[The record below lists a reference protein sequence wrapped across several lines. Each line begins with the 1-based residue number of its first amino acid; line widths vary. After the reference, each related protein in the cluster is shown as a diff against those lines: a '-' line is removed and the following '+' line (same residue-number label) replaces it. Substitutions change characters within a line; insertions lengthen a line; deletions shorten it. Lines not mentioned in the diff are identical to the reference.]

1 MLPCQLLWLGKPI
14 PPRMLVFV
22 ISMQGRC
29 ELTIHTYIHTYIH
42 PRHAGLLLLRSIEET
57 HTPQSCMEKVRYIRS
72 SHYWIHYKLSAQ
84 PLPRGGP
91 DQWAGD
97 VYCDHLECWSLS
109 FRLDMM
115 PGRYELTYIAPCGF
129 VVSLTSIE
137 ETHTPQSCMEK
148 AIEGERRRSSI
159 QVVRT
164 SPPPG
169 DPISGL
175 GMSNPYIHTFHHA
188 GLLLLRSIEETL
200 HKAVWRK
207 SDNRKRGVASADHL
221 AAGFI
226 TSCPHIPSPGADP
239 ISGLGTCIAYRRKI
253 GQ

>member
-1 MLPCQLLWLGKPI
+1 
-14 PPRMLVFV
+14 
-22 ISMQGRC
+22 
-29 ELTIHTYIHTYIH
+29 
-42 PRHAGLLLLRSIEET
+42 
-57 HTPQSCMEKVRYIRS
+57 MEKVRYIRS

-129 VVSLTSIE
+129 VASLTSIE

-175 GMSNPYIHTFHHA
+175 GMSNPYIHTFRHA
-188 GLLLLRSIEETL
+188 GLLLLRSIETHSTKLYGESQIIERGGWQAPIISLLDSSQVVRTSPPPGRTRSVGWGHVL
-200 HKAVWRK
+200 RIAERL
-207 SDNRKRGVASADHL
+207 DNKVK
-221 AAGFI
+221 
-226 TSCPHIPSPGADP
+226 PG
-239 ISGLGTCIAYRRKI
+239 
-253 GQ
+253 Q